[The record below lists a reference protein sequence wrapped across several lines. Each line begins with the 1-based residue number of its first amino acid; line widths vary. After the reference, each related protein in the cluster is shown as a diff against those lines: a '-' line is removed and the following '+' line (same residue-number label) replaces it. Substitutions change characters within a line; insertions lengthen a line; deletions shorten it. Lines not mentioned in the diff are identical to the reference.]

1 MIAVRER
8 ELQFLR
14 RPFNTSAPK
23 KQNKIQG
30 KALHWRRKE
39 LVTELG
45 STEGKNDVH
54 RVAKHMAKSRHD
66 VNYSLRTQTDN
77 M

>member
-1 MIAVRER
+1 
-8 ELQFLR
+8 
-14 RPFNTSAPK
+14 
-23 KQNKIQG
+23 
-30 KALHWRRKE
+30 LHWRRKE
-39 LVTELG
+39 LATELG

-66 VNYSLRTQTDN
+66 VNYSLRTQKEN